1 MLSATLGTGEEP
13 HLSISRTDVVSKI
26 MLNVFAG
33 LFIGFSF
40 WDSPNDASG
49 LQNRLFAVFMA
60 VVLAAPLAQQLQ
72 PKYLDLRQLYTAREK
87 PSRMYHW
94 STLVFSSIVVEIPFN
109 IIA

>member
-1 MLSATLGTGEEP
+1 
-13 HLSISRTDVVSKI
+13 
-26 MLNVFAG
+26 MLNIFAG

-40 WDSPNDASG
+40 WMSPADVSG

-72 PKYLDLRQLYTAREK
+72 PKYLALRSLYTAREK

-94 STLVFSSIVVEIPFN
+94 STLVFSSVVVEIPFN